1 MIGTEERRES
11 IRAKAG
17 SGRQTKVI
25 GLSTVALLAL
35 VAIGAVP
42 RFIRDRE
49 ALAASKDAPVNHP
62 IVSII
67 RASQGEPSSQLA
79 LPGNVEPLYTAA
91 LFARVNGYV
100 QQRNADIGM
109 KVHTGQV
116 LAVISAPEIDQ
127 QLSEA
132 KATVG
137 QSEAA
142 LLEARAALDQAKAN
156 AELARLTKERD
167 VPLGEQ
173 HAISQQI
180 VDAAVQTYNARVAD
194 VEAANAKI
202 TSTQATIAANQAN
215 VARLQQMQAFE
226 RIVAPFDG
234 VITERNVERGDLVS
248 ASASPATKPLF
259 QIAQNET
266 LRIYVDV
273 PQSQAVNIKDG
284 QKATVLVAERL
295 GRSYV
300 GTVSRN
306 ASALNDAART
316 LRTEVQLDNR
326 DGSLLPGMYAQV
338 QFSLSEQRSSLMIP
352 TSSLVIDH
360 TGMHVV
366 TVERDHTLRFVP
378 VTIGRD
384 MGKEIEVLAGLH
396 GDESL
401 VASPSDLLVEGEHVE
416 VR

>member
-1 MIGTEERRES
+1 M
-11 IRAKAG
+11 
-17 SGRQTKVI
+17 
-25 GLSTVALLAL
+25 
-35 VAIGAVP
+35 
-42 RFIRDRE
+42 RDRE
-49 ALAASKDAPVNHP
+49 ALTVSKDAPVTHP
-62 IVSII
+62 TVSVI
-67 RASQGEPSSQLA
+67 RASPGEPSSQIA

-100 QQRNADIGM
+100 QQRSGDIGM
-109 KVHTGQV
+109 KVHAGQV
-116 LAVISAPEIDQ
+116 LAIISAPEIDQ

-132 KATVG
+132 EATVG
-137 QSEAA
+137 QSQAA

-248 ASASPATKPLF
+248 ASASAATKPLF

-273 PQSQAVNIKDG
+273 PQS
-284 QKATVLVAERL
+284 
-295 GRSYV
+295 
-300 GTVSRN
+300 
-306 ASALNDAART
+306 
-316 LRTEVQLDNR
+316 
-326 DGSLLPGMYAQV
+326 
-338 QFSLSEQRSSLMIP
+338 
-352 TSSLVIDH
+352 
-360 TGMHVV
+360 
-366 TVERDHTLRFVP
+366 
-378 VTIGRD
+378 
-384 MGKEIEVLAGLH
+384 
-396 GDESL
+396 
-401 VASPSDLLVEGEHVE
+401 
-416 VR
+416 